1 MYRVEVKNPCRCF
14 WRSGLAESEEFATA
28 TEARERA
35 EELREH
41 MMRHFCKKH
50 DFLVSQTG
58 LTFSVMIV
66 PRR

>member
-14 WRSGLAESEEFATA
+14 VRSGFAEVEEFTTA
-28 TEARERA
+28 SEAQERA

-41 MMRHFCKKH
+41 MVRHFCKKH
-50 DFLVSQTG
+50 DFVVSRIG
-58 LTFSVMIV
+58 LTYCVAIV